1 MNSHLDRIISPLRL
15 DDPALPGRI
24 AAGLLE
30 RGVTGD
36 AVREAIPEVA
46 EPKPSM
52 KLNRPEVA
60 ARIGMDTAL
69 ACLLRAFVLP
79 FPTPEAHMREK
90 LGAEFFGLCEEAGL
104 WDRVEDGVVGSVV
117 ILEDERVFLLS
128 DHGTNRRGD
137 VEMYW
142 VMNIGTSSVAV
153 SDSIEHRR
161 YERVLDLCCGS
172 GIQGFYVAP
181 LAGRVLALD
190 RNPRALNYG
199 RFGAA
204 MNGFENIEFRESDCY
219 AAVAGEK
226 FDLIACNPPYVMAPD
241 RQTYYRDG
249 GMGGDRFSEKILREA
264 PLHLEEGGMAHI
276 TCDVGAMGGQTNEER
291 LRGWLAGNGCDAL
304 LVAGMKLTAAQ
315 YIKAWLKVEDDAA
328 EEAKRWEEHFRELG
342 VSEIQNW
349 LVVLRKRS
357 SGGENWCR
365 RESLP
370 AKRSGNYGTQVG
382 RIFRAEDLLR
392 QGDSAIW
399 ASKLRISPDVRLDRS
414 SRVVKGK
421 WVPEAARLRFDG
433 GMVMEF
439 EVAPDTA
446 TLLQHFQNEKSAD
459 KALRRIAAEMGRGP
473 EDVRRDL
480 LGYLK
485 HLIGNGVLYAEKG

>member
-1 MNSHLDRIISPLRL
+1 MNSQLEKIIAPLKL
-15 DDPALPGRI
+15 DDPALAARI

-30 RGVTGD
+30 RGYTGD

-46 EPKPSM
+46 EAQKAM
-52 KLNRPEVA
+52 QIYKPEVA
-60 ARIGMDTAL
+60 ERIGMDTAL
-69 ACLLRAFVLP
+69 ACLMRAFVLP
-79 FPTPEAHMREK
+79 YSTPEAQMREK
-90 LGAEFFGLCEEAGL
+90 LGEEFFALCDEAGF
-104 WDRVEDGVVGSVV
+104 WDRVEGGVVGSLL

-128 DHGTNRRGD
+128 DHGSKRLGD

-142 VMNIGTSSVAV
+142 VMNIGTSSVVV

-161 YERVLDLCCGS
+161 YGKVLDLCCGS
-172 GIQGFYVAP
+172 GIQGFYVSP
-181 LAGRVLALD
+181 LAEKVVAVD

-204 MNGFENIEFRESDCY
+204 MNGQRNIEFRESDCY
-219 AAVAGEK
+219 SAVEGEK

-241 RQTYYRDG
+241 RQAYYRDG

-264 PLHLEEGGMAHI
+264 PLYLEEGGMAHV
-276 TCDVGAMGGQTNEER
+276 TCDVGSMDGKTGEER
-291 LRGWLAGNGCDAL
+291 LRGWLEGNGCDAL
-304 LVAGMKLTAAQ
+304 LMAGMKLTAAQ
-315 YIKAWLKVEDDAA
+315 YTKAWLKVEVGAQT
-328 EEAKRWEEHFRELG
+328 EAQRWEEHFRELG

-357 SGGENWCR
+357 TGGENWHR

-370 AKRSGNYGTQVG
+370 ATRSGYFGTQVG
-382 RIFRAEDLLR
+382 RIFRSEDLVR
-392 QGDSAIW
+392 SADAAIW
-399 ASKLRISPDVRLDRS
+399 ATKLRISPDVRLERS
-414 SRVVKGK
+414 LRVAKGK
-421 WVPEAARLRFDG
+421 WVPEAARLRFESG
-433 GMVMEF
+433 LVMEF

-446 TLLQHFQNEKSAD
+446 TLLQHFEAEKSAE
-459 KALRRIAAEMGRGP
+459 KALRRIAADMGRGP

-485 HLIGNGVLYAEKG
+485 HLIENGILYQA